1 MTKRR
6 TVIVRYSDCYKRTII
21 EEIEK
26 KGLKI
31 GLTPEQANK
40 FLQEELIPD
49 LKKKIIKAKNS
60 GMNLNEYF
68 KFFLTNEIFYYRRIY

>member
-6 TVIVRYSDCYKRTII
+6 TVIVRYNDCYKRTII

-31 GLTPEQANK
+31 GLTPKQANK
-40 FLQEELIPD
+40 FLQEELIF
-49 LKKKIIKAKNS
+49 KKKLK
-60 GMNLNEYF
+60 L
-68 KFFLTNEIFYYRRIY
+68 LL

>member
-6 TVIVRYSDCYKRTII
+6 TVIVPYSDCCKRTII

-26 KGLKI
+26 KGLKK

-40 FLQEELIPD
+40 FLQEELIFNKK
-49 LKKKIIKAKNS
+49 LK
-60 GMNLNEYF
+60 L
-68 KFFLTNEIFYYRRIY
+68 LL